1 MALVLWHSTLLTVGR
16 QGSIAQHQLLI
27 HDPPGSETC
36 IGDAPNKNLSGVSQG
51 EYSQHKASVALLGCD
66 ERALRVFTDAN
77 FKVSPV
83 DSQKIRPRPVGALY
97 VGAETIK
104 NLQYWIKTHPN
115 KAEEI
120 LRYINTYVH
129 LLRSSIIEHISI
141 KYIMSLFSFCK
152 ESTK

>member
-1 MALVLWHSTLLTVGR
+1 MNVLATVLVFWHSAVSTVGR
-16 QGSIAQHQLLI
+16 QGSIAHYQLPI

-129 LLRSSIIEHISI
+129 LLRSSIIALNI
-141 KYIMSLFSFCK
+141 FQ
-152 ESTK
+152 